1 MDLNKPKV
9 EEAKPTRKEILS
21 FNPDRLATSETK
33 EGAKAKEA
41 AAVEKIDPNKLIEP
55 KTRTETEYRDEN
67 GTLYRVGKE
76 LLPNVEYHLDG
87 YDYRTDS
94 KGRIVHAGGQLKL
107 SGETRQPMKAKIH
120 DVGRGNEKSNDQVG
134 HLKGDRFGGSS
145 DIENTVAMDAKVNQ
159 RSYKRIENICAKA
172 IKEGHV
178 VELHTDP
185 KYKGDSHRPSEFRVT
200 YVIDGEKTVVTIK
213 NGESDKK

>member
-21 FNPDRLATSETK
+21 FNPDRLATLETK

-107 SGETRQPMKAKIH
+107 SGETRQPMKAKFTTLAGATRRAMTKWAISRAT
-120 DVGRGNEKSNDQVG
+120 VLAEVPISRILLPWMPRSTRSPIRGLRIYVPKP
-134 HLKGDRFGGSS
+134 LKRG
-145 DIENTVAMDAKVNQ
+145 M
-159 RSYKRIENICAKA
+159 
-172 IKEGHV
+172 
-178 VELHTDP
+178 
-185 KYKGDSHRPSEFRVT
+185 
-200 YVIDGEKTVVTIK
+200 
-213 NGESDKK
+213 